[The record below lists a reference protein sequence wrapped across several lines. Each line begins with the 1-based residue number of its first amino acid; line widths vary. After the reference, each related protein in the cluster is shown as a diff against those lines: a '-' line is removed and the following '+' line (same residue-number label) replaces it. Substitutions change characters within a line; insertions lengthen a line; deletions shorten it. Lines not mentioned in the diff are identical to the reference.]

1 MDSKKIKNTF
11 GANILSDFIDNF
23 YMISLLKNL
32 LFTNI
37 VYNFKNKSIIYKK
50 FQGRFVMEKIK
61 LGFALSA
68 GGGTGVA
75 HVGFLQAMEEND
87 IRPDVITGCSMGAIA
102 GGCYA
107 AGVSVKTLKNTI
119 TKLGKK
125 EVLDLNIGFFRSRAL
140 FTGKK
145 INALLTEY
153 IKDKNIEDLKITFGC
168 VATDLVEGK
177 LVKLTSGN
185 LVEALRASSA
195 IPMVF
200 EPVEKDGKILVDGGV
215 LLRTPVKLCRALGA
229 DKVVAVDSIG
239 KLRPARSINKLMD
252 VGTRTFS
259 IIDDVYA
266 SKREIKSADLAIFPN
281 TEGASP
287 FGFDNLK
294 KAYDAGYEEGLKYA
308 DEIKKLLK

>member
-1 MDSKKIKNTF
+1 
-11 GANILSDFIDNF
+11 
-23 YMISLLKNL
+23 
-32 LFTNI
+32 
-37 VYNFKNKSIIYKK
+37 
-50 FQGRFVMEKIK
+50 MEKIK

-153 IKDKNIEDLKITFGC
+153 LKDKNIENLNITFGC

-294 KAYDAGYEEGLKYA
+294 KAYTAGYEEGLKYA